1 MNTKL
6 LSFGKLDIGYFMEN
20 SSALNGNVPDANSPI
35 NFKNDSFCP
44 ASSRDFSILGNK
56 SIMSLIS
63 IDSESHWGISFPE
76 GQQQKYTKE

>member
-1 MNTKL
+1 MWLNRTKTIQQYL
-6 LSFGKLDIGYFMEN
+6 IREGSIFLC
-20 SSALNGNVPDANSPI
+20 NGNVPDANSPI

-44 ASSRDFSILGNK
+44 ASSRDFNTVSNK

-76 GQQQKYTKE
+76 RQHTSF